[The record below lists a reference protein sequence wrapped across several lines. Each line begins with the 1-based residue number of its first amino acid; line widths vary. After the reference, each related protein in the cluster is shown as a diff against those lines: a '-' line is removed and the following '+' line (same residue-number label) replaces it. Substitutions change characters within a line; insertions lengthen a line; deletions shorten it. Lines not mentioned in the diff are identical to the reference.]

1 MSHRP
6 SGVFIAHGGGRS
18 IGAPGSISVSKSL
31 ARCFFLGLERDRT
44 GKVSRESLIDFVG
57 QRIAQADKALDPQ
70 ARETI
75 LARAGEDLRE
85 LRQEIEKLLLFR
97 RRATDDSESRT

>member
-1 MSHRP
+1 MLTAVQVDRRTRLYKR
-6 SGVFIAHGGGRS
+6 FEEL
-18 IGAPGSISVSKSL
+18 GAVL
-31 ARCFFLGLERDRT
+31 FLGLERDRT

-97 RRATDDSESRT
+97 RRATDDSSRGRRGGRRGSR